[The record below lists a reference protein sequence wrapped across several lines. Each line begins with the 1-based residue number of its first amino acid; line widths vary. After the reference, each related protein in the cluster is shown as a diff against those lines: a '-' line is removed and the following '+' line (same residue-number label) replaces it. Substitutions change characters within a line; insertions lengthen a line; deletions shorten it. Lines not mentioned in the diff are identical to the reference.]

1 MKKYSRWIVCL
12 MMACMMFSSTAYAL
26 FGSHVEN
33 QDAILKDLKSH
44 PEAYIRYG
52 GRSTGFSFYI
62 EKASIDVQKYAPPEY
77 VIAVRK
83 IIHSDNGMIKEYHK
97 ERIVDDTVL
106 RFAYD
111 YKTRNMFVE
120 KKDEN
125 GNIVWQYLDPSKA
138 DDYEY
143 YQNGLQQMLSA
154 GECAFYLAYN
164 MSFYDQPVSYAFRK
178 YLNEL

>member
-1 MKKYSRWIVCL
+1 
-12 MMACMMFSSTAYAL
+12 
-26 FGSHVEN
+26 
-33 QDAILKDLKSH
+33 
-44 PEAYIRYG
+44 
-52 GRSTGFSFYI
+52 
-62 EKASIDVQKYAPPEY
+62 
-77 VIAVRK
+77 
-83 IIHSDNGMIKEYHK
+83 MINEYHR
-97 ERIVDDTVL
+97 EDIYEDSIL
-106 RFAYD
+106 RFAYN
-111 YKTRNMFVE
+111 YTTRNMFVE

-164 MSFYDQPVSYAFRK
+164 MSFYDQPVSYAFKK

>member
-1 MKKYSRWIVCL
+1 MKKV
-12 MMACMMFSSTAYAL
+12 
-26 FGSHVEN
+26 
-33 QDAILKDLKSH
+33 
-44 PEAYIRYG
+44 YIRSIA
-52 GRSTGFSFYI
+52 RSVWHEEIQQLYSML
-62 EKASIDVQKYAPPEY
+62 
-77 VIAVRK
+77 
-83 IIHSDNGMIKEYHK
+83 DNGMIKEYHK
-97 ERIVDDTVL
+97 EKIVDDTVL

-143 YQNGLQQMLSA
+143 YHNGLQQMLSA